1 MNKLKILV
9 KRAKAQKTG
18 KEYFKYSTQNNDGKY
33 IDVKFN
39 SNNIDLKK
47 LPEKTFIIYVD
58 PAEMNLKV
66 KLNADGTPVVSQKT
80 GDAVKILW
88 ISKIDHQADQA
99 EVEAEIAKYRAE
111 HAEKIA
117 QEFPQA

>member
-39 SNNIDLKK
+39 SNNVDLKK
-47 LPEKTFIIYVD
+47 LPEKTFIIYVE

-66 KLNADGTPVVSQKT
+66 KLKDDNTPVVSQRT
-80 GDAVKILW
+80 GEAVKILW
-88 ISKIDHQADQA
+88 ISKIDHFADEA

>member
-9 KRAKAQKTG
+9 KKAKSQSTG
-18 KEYFKYSTQNNDGKY
+18 KEYFKYSTQNNDGRY

-47 LPEKTFIIYVD
+47 LPEKTFIIYVKPED
-58 PAEMNLKV
+58 MNLKN
-66 KLNADGTPVVSQKT
+66 KIRDGAVVMSQKT
-80 GDAVKILW
+80 ESPIQELW

-99 EVEAEIAKYRAE
+99 EVDAEIAEYRAKKSVE
-111 HAEKIA
+111 VAA
-117 QEFPQA
+117 QFPQA

>member
-66 KLNADGTPVVSQKT
+66 KLKADGTPVVSQKT

>member
-39 SNNIDLKK
+39 SNNVDLKK
-47 LPEKTFIIYVD
+47 LPEKTFIIYVE

-66 KLNADGTPVVSQKT
+66 KLKDDNTPVVSQRT
-80 GDAVKILW
+80 GEAVKILW
-88 ISKIDHQADQA
+88 ISKIDHFADDA